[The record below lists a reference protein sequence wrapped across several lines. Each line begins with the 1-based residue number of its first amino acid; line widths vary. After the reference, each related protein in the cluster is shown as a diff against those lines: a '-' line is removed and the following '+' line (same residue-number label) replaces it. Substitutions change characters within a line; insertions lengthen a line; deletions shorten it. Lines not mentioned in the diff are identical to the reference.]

1 VRWELR
7 NPGTGER
14 PTVRAGLGKSERP
27 GNLGAAKGVYTD
39 MRRQWTLRQLLAT
52 VRGIGLMLA
61 LFWVFVGAQFV
72 PPLLRGGFAGMRE
85 HLDRVATAGVP
96 EEQWPVAIAHMR
108 EALIVLAIFLVVMVL
123 LQRYLARKVVQ
134 PPEHILTNAALRRL
148 R

>member
-1 VRWELR
+1 
-7 NPGTGER
+7 
-14 PTVRAGLGKSERP
+14 LGKSERP

-72 PPLLRGGFAGMRE
+72 HPLLRGGFAGMRE

>member
-1 VRWELR
+1 
-7 NPGTGER
+7 
-14 PTVRAGLGKSERP
+14 
-27 GNLGAAKGVYTD
+27 

-72 PPLLRGGFAGMRE
+72 PPLLRGGFTGMRA

-96 EEQWPVAIAHMR
+96 EDEWPVAIAHMR
-108 EALIVLAIFLVVMVL
+108 EALVVLAIFLVLLIL
-123 LQRYLARKVVQ
+123 LQRYLARKVGRD
-134 PPEHILTNAALRRL
+134 PEDLLSHNALRRL

>member
-1 VRWELR
+1 MRTRLSDRLPGPGWES
-7 NPGTGER
+7 
-14 PTVRAGLGKSERP
+14 AKAW
-27 GNLGAAKGVYTD
+27 NLHTAKGVYNG

-72 PPLLRGGFAGMRE
+72 PPLLRGGFSGMRK

-108 EALIVLAIFLVVMVL
+108 EALLVLAGFLVLMIL
-123 LQRYLARKVVQ
+123 LQRYLARKIVRD
-134 PPEHILTNAALRRL
+134 PETILSNNALRRL

>member
-1 VRWELR
+1 MRTRLSDRLPGPGWESAKAWNLR
-7 NPGTGER
+7 T
-14 PTVRAGLGKSERP
+14 T
-27 GNLGAAKGVYTD
+27 KGVYNG

-72 PPLLRGGFAGMRE
+72 PPLLRGGFSGMRK

-108 EALIVLAIFLVVMVL
+108 EALLVLAGFLVLMIL
-123 LQRYLARKVVQ
+123 LQRYLARKVVRD
-134 PPEHILTNAALRRL
+134 PETILSNNALRRL